1 MKAAK
6 QGDVAP
12 LMAYGLIATAMGGV
26 LSLPFIQEYER
37 LRKILEMYFNVS
49 MPSILEIFSGDESFL
64 DRLNITSQDAKD
76 VAMFGL
82 PALSGIDLT
91 SSMRSNETLIA
102 IAAAVALGQEDAKK
116 LFPIIG
122 ATVDTVKA
130 LPAAGA
136 AVMGRNSVAEGR
148 TAIDSLITGP
158 IGYGAKEALGLNTTK
173 VFGQNTDMIS
183 TGKKGV
189 ADIPRTKTDIAAGF
203 LGGRSVEQRRMDMM
217 THELTAKEKIRQQ
230 KIVDNINMLVETG
243 DQKYIKK
250 LIDLGVTGDQIESG
264 IQSGIYNKN
273 VGQYIRFFMNASG
286 AVDERKA
293 GLISNFGIKR

>member
-1 MKAAK
+1 
-6 QGDVAP
+6 VPP
-12 LMAYGLIATAMGGV
+12 LERMRLI
-26 LSLPFIQEYER
+26 FER
-37 LRKILEMYFNVS
+37 VFDLS

-76 VAMFGL
+76 VALFGL

-130 LPAAGA
+130 LPAAA
-136 AVMGRNSVAEGR
+136 KAVAGGGSVAEGR
-148 TAIDSLITGP
+148 TAIDALISGP

-230 KIVDNINMLVETG
+230 KVADNIDMLVETG